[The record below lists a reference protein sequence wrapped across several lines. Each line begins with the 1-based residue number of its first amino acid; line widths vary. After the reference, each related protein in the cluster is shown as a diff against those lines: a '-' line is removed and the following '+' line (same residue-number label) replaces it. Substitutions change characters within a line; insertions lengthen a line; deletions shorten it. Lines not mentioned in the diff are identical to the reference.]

1 MLRIDSHHHVWDL
14 EVRDQ
19 TWLVG
24 DYLRIRRS
32 FAMADFIPELDAA
45 NIDATVLV
53 QTQTLPDET
62 FEFLQIAADN
72 PRIIGVVGWLNMD
85 DPQAMDQLDRYLAH
99 PSGRL
104 LVSIRDMVQSIEDPE
119 YLTRPQV
126 TENLRELG
134 DRGIAFDLLTRP
146 HQLPAAISATQSA
159 PQTRFVMDH
168 LSKPD
173 IAHGQF
179 DDWAVH
185 MTHLAESPN
194 TTMKISGMVTEATW
208 DDWTIETFQPY
219 INHVLHA
226 FGPQR
231 CMFGSD
237 WPVCLA
243 AATYAEVVAIVEQ
256 AMQRFSIGDQEAF
269 WAQTAINVYQL
280 QGRL

>member
-19 TWLVG
+19 TWIAG

-32 FAMADFIPELDAA
+32 FGMADFIPELDAA

-53 QTQTLPDET
+53 QTQTLTDET

-72 PRIIGVVGWLNMD
+72 PRIIGVIGWLNMD
-85 DPQAMDQLDRYLAH
+85 DPEAMNQLDRYLTH
-99 PSGRL
+99 PNGRW
-104 LVSIRDMVQSIEDPE
+104 LVSIRDMVQSIEDPD

-126 TENLRELG
+126 TDNLRELG
-134 DRGIAFDLLTRP
+134 ERGIAFDLLTRP

-159 PQTRFVMDH
+159 PHTRFVMDH

-194 TTMKISGMVTEATW
+194 TAMKISGMVTEATW

-219 INHVLHA
+219 IHHVLHA

-243 AATYAEVVAIVEQ
+243 AATYAQVVAIVEQ
-256 AMQRFSIGDQEAF
+256 AMQHFSNGDQEAF
-269 WAQTAINVYQL
+269 WAQTAINAYQL